1 MVGAP
6 SVQPSTVQNLLRGS
20 FAALGVTWLVGC
32 STSARHE
39 TIALVAAMD
48 RYQRADNAAK
58 GELAQ
63 AVAALSC
70 SDAQVCD
77 AKRACLAAIEPT
89 ARALALKDEVS
100 ARIDDLQAKRLAP
113 DSLEAQTLPGKL
125 DLASRLLNEGRARMP
140 LCERL
145 LADLRIARG
154 G

>member
-1 MVGAP
+1 M
-6 SVQPSTVQNLLRGS
+6 SRGS
-20 FAALGVTWLVGC
+20 FALLGVAWFAGC

-39 TIALVAAMD
+39 TVALLAAMD

-58 GELAQ
+58 GEHAQ
-63 AVAALSC
+63 ALAALPC

-100 ARIDDLQAKRLAP
+100 ARIGDLQAKRLAP
-113 DSLEAQTLPGKL
+113 DSAEAQTLPGKL
-125 DLASRLLNEGRARMP
+125 DLATRLLNEGRARMP
-140 LCERL
+140 ICERL

>member
-1 MVGAP
+1 MLRELFAVLGAGWF
-6 SVQPSTVQNLLRGS
+6 L
-20 FAALGVTWLVGC
+20 GC

-39 TIALVAAMD
+39 TVALLVAMD

-63 AVAALSC
+63 AVAALPC

-77 AKRACLAAIEPT
+77 AQRACLAAIEPT

-100 ARIDDLQAKRLAP
+100 ARIDDLQTKRLAP
-113 DSLEAQTLPGKL
+113 DSAEAQTLPGKL

-140 LCERL
+140 ICERL